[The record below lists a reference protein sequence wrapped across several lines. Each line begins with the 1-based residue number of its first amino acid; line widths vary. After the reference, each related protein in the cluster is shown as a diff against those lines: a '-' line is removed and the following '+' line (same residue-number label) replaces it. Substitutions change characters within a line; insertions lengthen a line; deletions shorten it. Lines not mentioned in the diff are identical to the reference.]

1 MLCLCAPPFSCGL
14 LRSRKAPHLEN
25 CILMRPS
32 RTLKYEVLPV
42 HHQAAH
48 ATFYF
53 LLLIRQLHRILD
65 QSIGE
70 KALREHKKQQEDKD
84 QLIYH
89 LRRLLVKA
97 RSQIGNEP
105 QSLKAKWEQE
115 EVCDEIDKMLEGL
128 R

>member
-1 MLCLCAPPFSCGL
+1 MSN
-14 LRSRKAPHLEN
+14 SQWHD
-25 CILMRPS
+25 
-32 RTLKYEVLPV
+32 
-42 HHQAAH
+42 
-48 ATFYF
+48 
-53 LLLIRQLHRILD
+53 D

-70 KALREHKKQQEDKD
+70 KALLEHKRKQEEKD
-84 QLIYH
+84 QLIFH

>member
-1 MLCLCAPPFSCGL
+1 MSN
-14 LRSRKAPHLEN
+14 SQWHD
-25 CILMRPS
+25 
-32 RTLKYEVLPV
+32 
-42 HHQAAH
+42 
-48 ATFYF
+48 
-53 LLLIRQLHRILD
+53 D

-70 KALREHKKQQEDKD
+70 KALLEHKRQQEEKD
-84 QLIYH
+84 QLIFH

>member
-1 MLCLCAPPFSCGL
+1 MSN
-14 LRSRKAPHLEN
+14 SQWHD
-25 CILMRPS
+25 
-32 RTLKYEVLPV
+32 
-42 HHQAAH
+42 
-48 ATFYF
+48 
-53 LLLIRQLHRILD
+53 D

-70 KALREHKKQQEDKD
+70 KTLREHKKQQEEKD

-115 EVCDEIDKMLEGL
+115 EICDEIDKMLEGL

>member
-1 MLCLCAPPFSCGL
+1 MSN
-14 LRSRKAPHLEN
+14 SQWHD
-25 CILMRPS
+25 
-32 RTLKYEVLPV
+32 
-42 HHQAAH
+42 
-48 ATFYF
+48 
-53 LLLIRQLHRILD
+53 D

-70 KALREHKKQQEDKD
+70 KALREHKQQQADKD

-97 RSQIGNEP
+97 RSHIGNEP

-115 EVCDEIDKMLEGL
+115 EICDEIDKMLEGL

>member
-1 MLCLCAPPFSCGL
+1 MSN
-14 LRSRKAPHLEN
+14 SQWHD
-25 CILMRPS
+25 
-32 RTLKYEVLPV
+32 
-42 HHQAAH
+42 
-48 ATFYF
+48 
-53 LLLIRQLHRILD
+53 D

-70 KALREHKKQQEDKD
+70 KALLEHKRQQEEKD
-84 QLIYH
+84 QLIFH

-115 EVCDEIDKMLEGL
+115 EVCDEIDKMLEEL

>member
-1 MLCLCAPPFSCGL
+1 MSN
-14 LRSRKAPHLEN
+14 SQWHD
-25 CILMRPS
+25 
-32 RTLKYEVLPV
+32 
-42 HHQAAH
+42 
-48 ATFYF
+48 
-53 LLLIRQLHRILD
+53 D

-115 EVCDEIDKMLEGL
+115 ELCDEIDKMLEGL